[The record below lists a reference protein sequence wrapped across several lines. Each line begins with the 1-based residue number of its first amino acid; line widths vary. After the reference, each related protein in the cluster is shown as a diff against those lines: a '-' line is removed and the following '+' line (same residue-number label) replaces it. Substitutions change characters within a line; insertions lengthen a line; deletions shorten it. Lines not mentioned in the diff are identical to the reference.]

1 MLRFVSASSS
11 THYSKRQ
18 NDPDLV
24 EVEVVSPGGK
34 SASGAAPA
42 GFGRDRSVPQPEAIA
57 KDPLF
62 ALLAKVLDELFR
74 IPGTNIKI
82 GLDPLIGLVPGMGDS
97 SSAVLSTFLII
108 RGAQAGLPRIV
119 LARMALNVLI
129 NAAVGAIPG
138 VGDVFSVFYKSNV
151 KNFELFQKHAGNP
164 HAGKKAD
171 WLFVGGLI
179 GLMLIV
185 VGLLITVALTV
196 FAALWQAAWGMGA

>member
-1 MLRFVSASSS
+1 MHASTS
-11 THYSKRQ
+11 TQHSKRQ
-18 NDPDLV
+18 SGPNFV

-34 SASGAAPA
+34 AAPGRASA
-42 GFGRDRSVPQPEAIA
+42 GFGRSRLDSQSEDLA

-97 SSAVLSTFLII
+97 SSAIISTFLII

-138 VGDVFSVFYKSNV
+138 VGDVFSVFYKSNI
-151 KNFELFQKHAGNP
+151 KNLELFQKHAGNP
-164 HAGKKAD
+164 NAGKKAD
-171 WLFVGGLI
+171 WLFVSGLI

-185 VGLLITVALTV
+185 VGLLITVALTI
-196 FAALWQAAWGMGA
+196 FGALWQAAWSARA